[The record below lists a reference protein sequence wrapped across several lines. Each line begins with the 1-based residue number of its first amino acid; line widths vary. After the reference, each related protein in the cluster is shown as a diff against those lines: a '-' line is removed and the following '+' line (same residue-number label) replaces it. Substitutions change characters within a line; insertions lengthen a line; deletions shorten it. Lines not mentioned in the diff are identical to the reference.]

1 MNPPQNNN
9 LDPNL
14 FSGPF
19 AAFGQTINGLK
30 DKISQIQ
37 AQRVLNKN
45 TIKDKLA
52 ELGRNIEEIVQ
63 QTTNK
68 LRPLAARN
76 AELTQQVQQ
85 QQGQLQQLQQ
95 QLQQLQ
101 QQTAQ
106 LQQQIQTLTQER
118 DQISQQLQQAQQQL
132 QQIPGLQQQ
141 IQDLNGQIAQKDQQ
155 IQQATQEMDDITQKI
170 GQVNVALT
178 TEIDKLNDLIG
189 NVSNQEI
196 MDIINQLQARL
207 GEIINS
213 FNSTTISG
221 GKRHRRK
228 TNKRQTNKRYLKGGY
243 TYASSKSLDSASSVI
258 SRRTRRRHNTGSKTG
273 SRTITSASRRS
284 TDSFFGKRRTRSK

>member
-9 LDPNL
+9 LEPNL

-85 QQGQLQQLQQ
+85 QQGQLHQLQQ

-221 GKRHRRK
+221 GRRHKRRK
-228 TNKRQTNKRYLKGGY
+228 TNKKHFRGGY

>member
-85 QQGQLQQLQQ
+85 QQYNSMLLLRDYLTDIMETDKLVDEQLR
-95 QLQQLQ
+95 
-101 QQTAQ
+101 TAKH
-106 LQQQIQTLTQER
+106 E
-118 DQISQQLQQAQQQL
+118 
-132 QQIPGLQQQ
+132 
-141 IQDLNGQIAQKDQQ
+141 QKD
-155 IQQATQEMDDITQKI
+155 IV
-170 GQVNVALT
+170 G
-178 TEIDKLNDLIG
+178 EIDKLKQELDELI
-189 NVSNQEI
+189 
-196 MDIINQLQARL
+196 R
-207 GEIINS
+207 
-213 FNSTTISG
+213 
-221 GKRHRRK
+221 
-228 TNKRQTNKRYLKGGY
+228 
-243 TYASSKSLDSASSVI
+243 
-258 SRRTRRRHNTGSKTG
+258 
-273 SRTITSASRRS
+273 
-284 TDSFFGKRRTRSK
+284 